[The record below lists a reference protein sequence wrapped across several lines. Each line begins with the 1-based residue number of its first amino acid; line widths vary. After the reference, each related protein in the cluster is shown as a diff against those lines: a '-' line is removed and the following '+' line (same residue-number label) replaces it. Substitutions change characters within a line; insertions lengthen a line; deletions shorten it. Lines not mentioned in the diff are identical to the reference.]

1 MADQHA
7 TDDTQQQNSSM
18 LKKKRRSSSASNED
32 NRFLLASPSAQ
43 PSIKRRNIDNFGEIG
58 LHAAS
63 PDLLPSI
70 SLFELATTDGDSTI
84 DDAAQSTPSDNAS
97 AASKLDSETAAT
109 VIQRAWRH
117 IFISG
122 PVKEWAGAKV
132 TVKTLAG
139 ISFDDAATLIR
150 SANIV
155 QSSGKLLEILIKT
168 TLAASTED
176 TEFKFPG
183 RAFVAGHLFA
193 AHPRLLV
200 SSNSHLDTM
209 IESSAL
215 TMTESYVQF
224 ATAFLHND
232 VSWYQRQQT
241 FVTSF
246 KAFYSVL
253 DSWKRAD
260 TAKLLSA
267 MERHYL
273 ELDRLWQSVQRRTLG
288 EGDEAWR
295 VGIQAQRKQLLVK
308 IRTFGGESAVDE
320 LLQKQRELRLTY
332 TDPQPS
338 PTPSLVPPPGI
349 STNLG
354 LVSVDGNLITTTA
367 NPNLQAEPSNPKD
380 KTPDSVGDLGANDP
394 LIVLTK
400 AIVDHATHDVERIL
414 GSFDLT
420 ASAALQNTKLAHD
433 IVLDPDMRL
442 EPAATNTL
450 TGAVQQAVTRA
461 FFDHIKRDVES
472 GSGDYI
478 IRMLMQL
485 RLDMRTIIPPT
496 SKIHVA
502 LERELDQEWM
512 TVQLSKGAL
521 DVQEKYRLVL
531 GIIGN
536 MCAPV
541 RDKSLDAL
549 LKSLEAANV
558 NGLAEVAQSVARN
571 SNGNG
576 NGKVELSAAAKK
588 CVEDLLDITRGT
600 MELIRNVRL
609 DVLNYQ
615 LQTVVRPWLRTH
627 AVEYER
633 AAMAKALKQR
643 FNNDDA
649 QVLQH
654 TSAWIKGAASRE
666 QAGQCSLRATDMN
679 ASTRVT
685 AKHAFLEAFLDLCFA
700 PTALDAE
707 DTPATLALDQL
718 RIQHFQ
724 NKIQVVLSAAALCV
738 LARNSVQKSGI
749 VQMDE
754 SRLRQAAPLFV
765 SILRADDVTMD
776 RIVTA
781 MQQVIPDTENVSG
794 GSIVRLVQKTLAK
807 NDPVYMVMER
817 RLRQFML
824 TQLDKDEMPGIMARR
839 LDGGDKQ
846 SVSATLAKVSL
857 NVVQSEVCALLLR
870 ISQLCSFNW
879 QVYSHWY
886 SKSLL

>member
-7 TDDTQQQNSSM
+7 ADDTQQHNSST
-18 LKKKRRSSSASNED
+18 LKKKRRPSSASNGD
-32 NRFLLASPSAQ
+32 NRSLLASPSAQ
-43 PSIKRRNIDNFGEIG
+43 LSIKRRNIDHFGEIG

-70 SLFELATTDGDSTI
+70 SLFELAATDDDSMIGD
-84 DDAAQSTPSDNAS
+84 AVEPTPSDNDS
-97 AASKLDSETAAT
+97 AAPRLDLETAAT

-117 IFISG
+117 RCISG

-132 TVKTLAG
+132 TVKTLA
-139 ISFDDAATLIR
+139 
-150 SANIV
+150 
-155 QSSGKLLEILIKT
+155 EI
-168 TLAASTED
+168 
-176 TEFKFPG
+176 
-183 RAFVAGHLFA
+183 
-193 AHPRLLV
+193 
-200 SSNSHLDTM
+200 SNSHLDTM

-215 TMTESYVQF
+215 TMTESYAQF

-232 VSWYQRQQT
+232 VSWYQRQHT
-241 FVTSF
+241 FVASF
-246 KAFYSVL
+246 RAFYSAL

-267 MERHYL
+267 MERIT
-273 ELDRLWQSVQRRTLG
+273 WSSISVQRRTLG

-308 IRTFGGESAVDE
+308 IRTLGGESAVDE
-320 LLQKQRELRLTY
+320 LMQKQRELRLTY

-354 LVSVDGNLITTTA
+354 LASVDGNLIAATA
-367 NPNLQAEPSNPKD
+367 NSNLQAEPSNRKD
-380 KTPDSVGDLGANDP
+380 KAPDSVRDLGANDP
-394 LIVLTK
+394 SIVLTK
-400 AIVDHATHDVERIL
+400 AIVDHAPTI
-414 GSFDLT
+414 FDLT
-420 ASAALQNTKLAHD
+420 ASAALKNTKLAHD

-478 IRMLMQL
+478 IRILTQL

-496 SKIHVA
+496 SKMHVT
-502 LERELDQEWM
+502 LEQELDQEWM
-512 TVQLSKGAL
+512 AVQLSKGAL

-536 MCAPV
+536 VCAPV

-558 NGLAEVAQSVARN
+558 NGLAEVAQSVAIN

-576 NGKVELSAAAKK
+576 NEKAELPAGYYA
-588 CVEDLLDITRGT
+588 RT

-633 AAMAKALKQR
+633 AAMAKAFKQR
-643 FNNDDA
+643 FNNDDS

-654 TSAWIKGAASRE
+654 TSAWIKDAASRE

-685 AKHAFLEAFLDLCFA
+685 AKHVFLEAFLDLCFA

-724 NKIQVVLSAAALCV
+724 NEIQVVLSAAALCV
-738 LARNSVQKSGI
+738 LARNFMQESGI

-781 MQQVIPDTENVSG
+781 MHQVITDTENVSG
-794 GSIVRLVQKTLAK
+794 GSIARLVQKTLAK

-817 RLRQFML
+817 RLRHFML
-824 TQLDKDEMPGIMARR
+824 TQLDKDEMPGIMVRR
-839 LDGGDKQ
+839 LDGDDKQ